1 MTASFNV
8 LFLCTRNSARSIMA
22 EAILAKVGQGRFHAY
37 SAGAAPASS
46 PLPGVIEMLQ
56 RFGHDTSTLYSK
68 SWERFRGP
76 DAPRMD
82 FVIAL
87 SDSAEDESCPELGNT
102 AVTAL
107 WPLPDPNTFS
117 GRDMDRALLLNELYG
132 SLTRRIEIFISL
144 PIASLDR
151 IALKARLD
159 ELGGEI
165 SGARRQT

>member
-1 MTASFNV
+1 MTPSFNV

-22 EAILAKVGQGRFHAY
+22 EAILEQVGRGRFHAY
-37 SAGAAPASS
+37 SAGAAPAPS

-56 RFGHDTSTLYSK
+56 RLGHDTSKLHSK

-76 DAPRMD
+76 DAPQMD

-87 SDSAEDESCPELGNT
+87 SDSAEDKGCPELGNT

-107 WPLPDPNTFS
+107 WPLPDPNTFIGS
-117 GRDMDRALLLNELYG
+117 DRDRVVLLNELYG
-132 SLTRRIEIFISL
+132 SLTRWIEIFISL
-144 PIASLDR
+144 PFASLDR

-159 ELGGEI
+159 ELGGGSAGTTQE
-165 SGARRQT
+165 S